1 MAVNETMVSRK
12 EVGDEM
18 GEVLSLPLTL
28 SDEST
33 CLCATLCRLPKRRK
47 PLSSYVSRLLFSILW
62 QFFGLIVQRYKHS
75 LLYL

>member
-18 GEVLSLPLTL
+18 GEVLSLPLTH

-33 CLCATLCRLPKRRK
+33 CLCACVGFPREENPS
-47 PLSSYVSRLLFSILW
+47 PLMSLVFCSSSFGS
-62 QFFGLIVQRYKHS
+62 FFGLIVQRCEHS
-75 LLYL
+75 LLHL